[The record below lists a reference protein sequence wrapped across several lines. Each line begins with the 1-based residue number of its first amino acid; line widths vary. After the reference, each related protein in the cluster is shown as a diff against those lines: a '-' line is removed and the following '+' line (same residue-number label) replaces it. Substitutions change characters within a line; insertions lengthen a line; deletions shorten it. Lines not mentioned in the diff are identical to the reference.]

1 MPTPLIISHWENIS
15 WFSIT
20 QYKPYGILE
29 YWDKEKTVSDD
40 VTLSTYSYSFVFL
53 YFFLSVVVFV
63 GLYHLK
69 QKVNNKKSYSLFVI
83 VTIVNLF
90 ASITQGLIFNYGSE
104 ILDSML
110 NIKSQDYDEVWY
122 ASIIFA
128 LIYLSQLPTSLYY
141 KKKGKNNGG
150 NSKGIT

>member
-1 MPTPLIISHWENIS
+1 
-15 WFSIT
+15 
-20 QYKPYGILE
+20 
-29 YWDKEKTVSDD
+29 VSDD

-69 QKVNNKKSYSLFVI
+69 QKANNKKSYSLFVM

-110 NIKSQDYDEVWY
+110 NIKFQDYDEVWY

-128 LIYLSQLPTSLYY
+128 LIYLSQLPTNLYY
-141 KKKGKNNGG
+141 KKKGKNSDS

>member
-1 MPTPLIISHWENIS
+1 M
-15 WFSIT
+15 
-20 QYKPYGILE
+20 
-29 YWDKEKTVSDD
+29 SDD

-69 QKVNNKKSYSLFVI
+69 KKVNNKKSYSLFVI

-110 NIKSQDYDEVWY
+110 NIKFQDYDEVWY

-128 LIYLSQLPTSLYY
+128 LTYLSQLPTNLYY
-141 KKKGKNNGG
+141 KRKGKNNES
-150 NSKGIT
+150 NSKDII

>member
-1 MPTPLIISHWENIS
+1 M
-15 WFSIT
+15 
-20 QYKPYGILE
+20 
-29 YWDKEKTVSDD
+29 SDD

-69 QKVNNKKSYSLFVI
+69 KKVNNKKSYSLFVI